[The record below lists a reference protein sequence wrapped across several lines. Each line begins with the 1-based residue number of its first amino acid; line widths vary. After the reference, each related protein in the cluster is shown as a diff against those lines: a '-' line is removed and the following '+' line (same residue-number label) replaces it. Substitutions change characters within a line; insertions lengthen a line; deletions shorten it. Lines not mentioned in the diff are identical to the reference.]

1 MYDNLPPDLPRLRT
15 LETFFALGLDEIRKA
30 IAVKEQQ
37 EAAATARR
45 APPPVPDWIISTGR
59 PPSTPGAAGART
71 VHVGGCGM
79 AHGTIAALTHAQAL
93 RALTVEDVPPCQ
105 YCRPDSELGVLD

>member
-1 MYDNLPPDLPRLRT
+1 MYDHLPPDLPRLRT
-15 LETFFALGLDEIRKA
+15 LETFFVLGLDEIRKA
-30 IAVKEQQ
+30 IAVKEEQ
-37 EAAATARR
+37 EAAMARR
-45 APPPVPDWIISTGR
+45 APPPVPDWIISTAR
-59 PPSTPGAAGART
+59 APSTTGATGART

-79 AHGTIAALTHAQAL
+79 AHGTITALTHAQAL